1 MLVFL
6 ESIKAI
12 HFLVLLFFLLCF
24 SLWIRE
30 EFITIFNRKK
40 IANLTILKV
49 LLLRIFNENNG
60 FYIQEKR
67 GKFFSIALYMGTVL
81 SAILPLFFVQ
91 LSDRFDVAGTEVY
104 LGIISNENSWLFF
117 FGILIISEILRS
129 LYDPTYK
136 KIFYKVP
143 LLLGILLT
151 FVIYSPSFSV
161 EQMVQYQKSFNEYG
175 LRNYFLINNP
185 LGLILILNLLYTE
198 IENPKTNFT
207 LVNHLFFNTYIIMFI
222 FGFLGGYGLPSI
234 LEKQNFSPGLE
245 TVLLQSISM
254 IAKFIF
260 CIIIVW
266 VFKYSLIKT
275 KRVIRLND

>member
-1 MLVFL
+1 LLVFL

-60 FYIQEKR
+60 FYIQEER
-67 GKFFSIALYMGTVL
+67 GRFFSIILYMGTVL
-81 SAILPLFFVQ
+81 SAILPLFFLQ

-104 LGIISNENSWLFF
+104 LGIISNKNSWLFF
-117 FGILIISEILRS
+117 FGILMISEILRS

-136 KIFYKVP
+136 KIFYKIP

-161 EQMVQYQKSFNEYG
+161 KQMVQYQKSFNEYG

-207 LVNHLFFNTYIIMFI
+207 LVNHLFFNTYIVMFI